1 MLKNKKSIAIIV
13 LAASGFISSS
23 AFAQDAALSA
33 NQPAMGSAATNKDA
47 SGAGKGVSAA
57 EKRTSKVDTIPM
69 VILVPA
75 NERPDPTLYNG
86 CWVRLIDNVAKPAGN
101 EYLTI
106 VGKMYLPSLTT
117 ATGVTWS
124 GKSDALSIGPNALVT
139 VYGQQAYMGPGV
151 MLKPNQIVQDA
162 RADLGFINSVE
173 SMTVECRS

>member
-1 MLKNKKSIAIIV
+1 MLKDKSSIAVIA
-13 LAASGFISSS
+13 LAAGGFITSP
-23 AFAQDAALSA
+23 AFAQEAASSA
-33 NQPAMGSAATNKDA
+33 NKSAPGTTATTEGS
-47 SGAGKGVSAA
+47 SGAGTGASAA
-57 EKRTSKVDTIPM
+57 GKGTPKVDTIPM
-69 VILVPA
+69 IILVPG
-75 NERPDPTLYNG
+75 NEKPDPMLYNG

-117 ATGVTWS
+117 ASGVNWS

-139 VYGQQAYMGPGV
+139 VYGQKAYMGPGV

-173 SMTVECRS
+173 SMTVECKS